1 MPDCCVIGG
10 GVIGLSIAR
19 ELAGQNLDVTVISR
33 DAAGA
38 TASWAA
44 GGIFPAQPAAC
55 PGLDASPLEQFTVFS
70 DELHRQWAD
79 DLRSETGIDN
89 GLRQCGTLAVSIDD
103 TTAAELCDDAAR
115 WQRLGVPHE
124 QLSAADV
131 GRLAPALAA
140 ATAAGT
146 IAGGYLLPTETQVRP
161 PRHLAA
167 LRASCLARGVD
178 FIDGARV
185 TGLEQAAGRVV
196 AVRLKGPGNTPATL
210 PTDRICLA
218 AGAWSESLLAD
229 LGVRVPTRP
238 WRGQILLHRTNPGLL
253 TQVVNLGAGYDYLI
267 PREDG
272 RLLVGSTIEDAG
284 FVPATTPAA
293 IERLERL
300 LRRLLPDTPFGDPER
315 TWAGLRPGSPD
326 GMPTIGPLPD
336 VDNGW
341 LATGHFRAGLH
352 LSTGTAVT
360 IAALISGREPHPAT
374 LAFSAIRH
382 RHETVTLPPG

>member
-1 MPDCCVIGG
+1 
-10 GVIGLSIAR
+10 
-19 ELAGQNLDVTVISR
+19 
-33 DAAGA
+33 
-38 TASWAA
+38 
-44 GGIFPAQPAAC
+44 
-55 PGLDASPLEQFTVFS
+55 
-70 DELHRQWAD
+70 
-79 DLRSETGIDN
+79 
-89 GLRQCGTLAVSIDD
+89 
-103 TTAAELCDDAAR
+103 
-115 WQRLGVPHE
+115 
-124 QLSAADV
+124 
-131 GRLAPALAA
+131 
-140 ATAAGT
+140 T

-178 FIDGARV
+178 FIDGACV
-185 TGLEQAAGRVV
+185 TGFEQAAGRVV

-210 PTDRICLA
+210 PADRICLA

-238 WRGQILLHRTNPGLL
+238 WRGQILLHRTSPGLL

-326 GMPTIGPLPD
+326 GLPTIGPLPD

-360 IAALISGREPHPAT
+360 MADLMSDCEPPLPT
-374 LAFSAIRH
+374 EAFSATRH
-382 RHETVTLPPG
+382 RAGAVTLPPG